1 VLEADAFVER
11 HGRDLSLAGG
21 GDSSALALLPLAH
34 RLDMPRAYAACL
46 DRLSGH
52 WGLAAEA
59 LADRE
64 TVAALPPAVAKDL
77 LWAAAKAAV
86 AGVRL
91 SPHSGSM

>member
-1 VLEADAFVER
+1 VER
-11 HGRDLSLAGG
+11 HARDLSLSAS
-21 GDSSALALLPLAH
+21 GDASALSLLPLAH

-46 DRLSGH
+46 DRVSHH

-64 TVAALPPAVAKDL
+64 TVAALPPPVAKDL
-77 LWAAAKAAV
+77 LLAAAKAAM

-91 SPHSGSM
+91 SPHGGGI